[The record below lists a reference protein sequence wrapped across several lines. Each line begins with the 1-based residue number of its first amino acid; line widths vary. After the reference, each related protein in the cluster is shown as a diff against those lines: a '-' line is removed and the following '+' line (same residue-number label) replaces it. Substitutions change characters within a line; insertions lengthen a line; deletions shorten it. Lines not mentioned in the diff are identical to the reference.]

1 MSLTYG
7 SDADSILPSSLRNEF
22 TALSHSKHAEACNY
36 LLVIIY
42 VYIDVEFQTAGIPI
56 VWEQGKKSITG
67 NSVTGRGFG

>member
-36 LLVIIY
+36 LLVTIC
-42 VYIDVEFQTAGIPI
+42 VYIDVEF
-56 VWEQGKKSITG
+56 
-67 NSVTGRGFG
+67 